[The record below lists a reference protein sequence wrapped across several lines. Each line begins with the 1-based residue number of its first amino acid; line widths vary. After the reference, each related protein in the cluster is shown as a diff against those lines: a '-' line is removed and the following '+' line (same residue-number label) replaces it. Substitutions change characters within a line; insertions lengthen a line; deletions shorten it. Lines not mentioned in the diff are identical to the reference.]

1 MDPKDII
8 HHFNIAAA
16 SVKDRRE
23 QIQAK
28 LKELEAELDLLE
40 TPHHKAMIVRIAN
53 AIAEKTGTNAEVLGP
68 AGLACRYFLSFT
80 HKVTDRQLYSLSLQV
95 NVKPGTGEFSVAYET
110 GRTTN
115 RYQAGTIGYMNGL
128 NNVTEPLPDT
138 LEETIKILKPCQDT

>member
-1 MDPKDII
+1 MEPKDII

-16 SVKDRRE
+16 SVRDRRE
-23 QIQAK
+23 QIQAR

-40 TPHHKAMIVRIAN
+40 TPHHRAMIERIAN
-53 AIAEKTGTNAEVLGP
+53 AIAEKTGTNTEVLGP

-80 HKVTDRQLYSLSLQV
+80 DKVTDRQLYSLSLQV
-95 NVKPGTGEFSVAYET
+95 DVEPGGKFTVAYET
-110 GRTTN
+110 GRTVN

-138 LEETIKILKPCQDT
+138 LEETIKILKPCQDK